1 MILSINISEIVYIL
15 GVLILLF
22 VIYRFM
28 ESSKSYRISKP
39 YKWEAA
45 LQNKNTSPKLIKI
58 ERQYSDRVR
67 FYNLWFQIER
77 LNTNDIQGAF
87 AELGVYKGETARAIH
102 FMDEKRKL
110 YLFDTFNGFSN
121 NDLEHENQSDERF
134 ETNMFADTSLEKVKK
149 YISGND
155 NIIFKAG
162 LFPSTA
168 KGLENELFAFVN
180 IDADLYAPTIAALD
194 FFYPRMSKG
203 GVIIIHDY
211 NHNWHGIPK
220 AIDEFLQTIPESL
233 LEIPDWQGSAMI
245 IKNS

>member
-1 MILSINISEIVYIL
+1 
-15 GVLILLF
+15 
-22 VIYRFM
+22 M

-39 YKWEAA
+39 YKWEVA
-45 LQNKNTSPKLIKI
+45 LQNKNVSPKLIKI

-121 NDLEHENQSDERF
+121 NDLEHENQSDDRF

-168 KGLENELFAFVN
+168 KSLENEIFAFVN

>member
-1 MILSINISEIVYIL
+1 
-15 GVLILLF
+15 
-22 VIYRFM
+22 M

-45 LQNKNTSPKLIKI
+45 LQNKNISPKLIKI

-77 LNTNDIQGAF
+77 LNTNDIQGSF

-134 ETNMFADTSLEKVKK
+134 EANMFADTSLEKVKK